1 MNYLEVSS
9 SNRDRNKFPY
19 PSDFDVVLG
28 TPNSLNILDPIITG
42 PRWFTWQ
49 GGQGS
54 GIGQFAPIS
63 SGVVTGDYFFNL
75 KLTQIQANPI
85 QPFPYN
91 TINFSSVIQD
101 TLLSTDPLYYNGF
114 RLEITNLYPRII
126 SSYNP
131 ITSTVTVN
139 PSFTFKQ
146 NAFLFNYRPTEIV
159 GTVEYSIVD
168 PSTLNYPP
176 KTSLNQVHLP
186 LTDAF
191 GYYALPYT
199 QSYNNYYLVDETL
212 SFNDTIVVRKITD
225 YQSDLRI
232 ATVESSIPGWN
243 NTDIYSIVEY
253 PPPNKYII
261 EAVDP
266 YTHQITLP
274 SYLNYGTGYFV
285 GQYVYNTGLIGT
297 GPSSSGFSFQMINS
311 TGPVDNPFYVLDY
324 SGAPSNILTLSP
336 NTTNSFTT
344 SLPGVNNYGI
354 PGLNDIIT
362 IGTLVRDNFYPLQY
376 SGTVVSQNEAVAY
389 EVTLAQLCLPNVT
402 LTTGSRIAQYPYV
415 YVELRPLGSPSA
427 VGKNVIY
434 SNNPNATNALFTVA
448 ISDVVDPLTSVFVR
462 VYSSQVQTIKIKPND
477 SFHFSVYL
485 PDGSLFLPVGIEN
498 EEYFSPFP
506 PNEFLQIEAVF
517 GFRRL

>member
-28 TPNSLNILDPIITG
+28 TPNSLLDPIITG
-42 PRWFTWQ
+42 GIYFIW
-49 GGQGS
+49 GGITKVDPTLQQQIISTGPVLKNINPN
-54 GIGQFAPIS
+54 GIVI
-63 SGVVTGDYFFNL
+63 N
-75 KLTQIQANPI
+75 QARTNVLNT
-85 QPFPYN
+85 QPFGYYPGGTEIATQEQN
-91 TINFSSVIQD
+91 
-101 TLLSTDPLYYNGF
+101 LLNTDPLYYNGY
-114 RLEITNLYPRII
+114 RILLRYRGAAIIGTSRII
-126 SSYNP
+126 ESYNP
-131 ITSTVTVN
+131 EQATIFVI
-139 PSFTFKQ
+139 PSI
-146 NAFLFNYRPTEIV
+146 PE
-159 GTVEYSIVD
+159 IVD
-168 PSTLNYPP
+168 PIDAKYTYTIYDPSSNSQIHVPLFD
-176 KTSLNQVHLP
+176 SLQRKALSY
-186 LTDAF
+186 LQAYSS
-191 GYYALPYT
+191 YYIINET
-199 QSYNNYYLVDETL
+199 ISYNTNIIY
-212 SFNDTIVVRKITD
+212 RKISD
-225 YQSDLRI
+225 YDFNLRI
-232 ATVESSIPGWN
+232 ANLETPFPDISLSSNIFSLVKTVPR
-243 NTDIYSIVEY
+243 Y
-253 PPPNKYII
+253 KYMI

-297 GPSSSGFSFQMINS
+297 GPSSSGISYQTIDS
-311 TGPVDNPFYVLDY
+311 TGSTNANTAYYILDY
-324 SGAPSNILTLSP
+324 SGAPSNILTVSP
-336 NTTNSFTT
+336 NTTNGKQNL
-344 SLPGVNNYGI
+344 LPTINNYGI

-389 EVTLAQLCLPNVT
+389 EVTLTQLCLPNVT

-448 ISDVVDPLTSVFVR
+448 INDVVNPLTSVFVR

-485 PDGSLFLPVGIEN
+485 PNGKLFLPYGLEN
-498 EEYFSPFP
+498 
-506 PNEFLQIEAVF
+506 NEFYSPLAPNPFFQIEAVF
-517 GFRRL
+517 GLRRL